1 MTLFACGAPPP
12 AERRTVVAEPLAPGA
27 AKKAVLGLL
36 RHLHPTS
43 EFAAMIRKAVRLSS
57 LVVPMAANL
66 DTCAR
71 RKDMEAYAFRWAAR
85 VARGEDVTT
94 VADDWDPTRVEKVK
108 TNAESRFDPGS
119 ARVLAL
125 TVYEAAGGDEPDPD
139 NGHPHYTCRLCRAE
153 FVVGDEKEPTEL
165 CYTCAWEALEKLSA
179 ALLSACDETEA
190 LRGELAQA
198 RAQAVKDCVT
208 WLSVVDESPATAR
221 RMAEDVLAG
230 VAPVPPPDIGEPP
243 Y

>member
-1 MTLFACGAPPP
+1 MSK
-12 AERRTVVAEPLAPGA
+12 PLANVA
-27 AKKAVLGLL
+27 AKKAVLDLL

-43 EFAAMIRKAVRLSS
+43 EFAAMIRKAIRLSG
-57 LVVPMAANL
+57 LVVPMASQL

-71 RKDMEAYAFRWAAR
+71 RRDMEAYAFRWAAR
-85 VARGEDVTT
+85 VARGEDVAT

-108 TNAESRFDPGS
+108 TNAEGRFDPGP
-119 ARVLAL
+119 ARALAL

-139 NGHPHYTCRLCRAE
+139 NGHPHYKCRLCRAE

-165 CYTCAWEALEKLSA
+165 CYTCAWEALGNLSA

-198 RAQAVKDCVT
+198 RAQAVKDCVR
-208 WLSVVDESPATAR
+208 WLSVTDEIPATAG
-221 RMAEDVLAG
+221 RMAEGVLAG
-230 VAPVPPPDIGEPP
+230 VAPVPPPGYGEPP
-243 Y
+243 W